1 MGSFIRKQKRFS
13 DQIKSTRHPGLIR
26 PDDGMMYKRLVEE
39 VRSGVFMADAHG
51 FFFYVNHALADMLGY
66 QTTDEA
72 INKNFFEILFDSK
85 ETGQAFLDRMEQM
98 GFIRDYEL
106 EWRRKDGEVLS
117 LSITSNYIRYNG
129 GKIMGIE
136 GIIQDKTQEA
146 RMKQAVLLEKRKLEQ
161 ILSFG
166 EVISSLRKIEEL
178 ADYTVTNTAMI
189 LEAGK
194 CSLMMYDKASN
205 CLYIEKAVGLE
216 PAVVAETKVPL
227 GEPIAGVV
235 AVERQPIL
243 VENIEYHQRFQRSNR
258 LSYVSRSFMSAPVTL
273 GDELIGVMNV
283 ADKKSSAYAG
293 DRFNAVDLRILCAI
307 VREVASAFEN
317 VRVINELN
325 LLTVTDPLTEI
336 YNYRQFAHSLDQE
349 IKRFKRSSGTLCIIM
364 MDLDNFKSYNDTYG
378 HVEGDAL
385 LRGIGEILHRSLRD
399 SDIVCRYA
407 GDEFVMVLPD
417 TDIQGVRESAAKIVQ
432 AVEGYPFK
440 RKVTVSLGAAKFQPG
455 MSQKEFIVK
464 ADQALYQAKQSG
476 KNRFCIIE

>member
-1 MGSFIRKQKRFS
+1 MGSFKRKQRRFS
-13 DQIKSTRHPGLIR
+13 DQVKITRDLGLVR

-39 VRSGVFMADAHG
+39 VRSGVFMADAQG

-66 QTTDEA
+66 QTTDRA
-72 INKNFFEILFDSK
+72 INQNFLEVLFASK
-85 ETGQAFLDRMEQM
+85 EARRIFLDRMEHR
-98 GFIRDYEL
+98 GFIRDYEF
-106 EWRRKDGEVLS
+106 EWLRKDGETFS

-129 GKIMGIE
+129 GKIMGVE
-136 GIIQDKTQEA
+136 GIVQDKTEEA
-146 RMKQAVLLEKRKLEQ
+146 RMKQAVLMEKRKLEQ
-161 ILSFG
+161 ILSFA
-166 EVISSLRKIEEL
+166 EVISSLRQMKNL
-178 ADYTVTNTAMI
+178 ADYTVTSAAMI

-194 CSLMMYDKASN
+194 CSLMMYDKTKE

-216 PAVVAETKVPL
+216 PSVVAETRVPL

-235 AVERQPIL
+235 ALERQPVL
-243 VENIEYHQRFQRSNR
+243 VENIEYHERFQRSSR
-258 LSYVSRSFMSAPVTL
+258 SSYVSRSFISAPIVL

-283 ADKKSSAYAG
+283 ADKKSSSHTG
-293 DRFNAVDLRILCAI
+293 DRFTAVDLRILCAI
-307 VREVASAFEN
+307 VREVVSAFEN

-336 YNYRQFAHSLDQE
+336 YNYRQFAHSLEHE
-349 IKRFKRSSGTLCIIM
+349 IKRFKRSSGDLCIIM
-364 MDLDNFKSYNDTYG
+364 MDLDDFKSYNDTYG

-385 LRGIGEILHRSLRD
+385 LRGIGEILRRSLRD

-417 TDIQGVRESAAKIVQ
+417 TDTQGVKESAGKIVL
-432 AVEGYPFK
+432 AVEGHSFK

-464 ADQALYQAKQSG
+464 ADQALYQAKQAG
-476 KNRFCIIE
+476 KNRFCILD